1 MFAVT
6 ENLLLRPGWA
16 EDAEAIAAAIAD
28 KGIVRNLARAPWPYS
43 LDDARAH
50 LVRMDAAMLPVMLVT
65 TRSNAQIVGILGFD
79 RMEDGSIDMGYWIA
93 RSHWGK
99 GYATE
104 AGRAG
109 LEIMRTLGHCRITAG
124 HFIDN
129 PASGRV
135 LRKLGFVPTGEIV
148 TRTSCGRDEDV
159 DVLMYALDLS
169 ADEAA
174 QVRAA

>member
-16 EDAEAIAAAIAD
+16 EDAEAVAAAIAD
-28 KGIVRNLARAPWPYS
+28 KGIVRNLASAPWPYGI
-43 LDDARAH
+43 DDAREH
-50 LVRMDAAMLPVMLVT
+50 LARMAAASLPVMLVT
-65 TRSNAQIVGILGFD
+65 TRADARIVGILGFD
-79 RMEDGSIDMGYWIA
+79 RMADGSIDMGYWIA

-109 LEIMRTLGHCRITAG
+109 LEIMRTLGHRRIEAG

-135 LRKLGFVPTGEIV
+135 LRKLGFVPTGDTV
-148 TRTSCGRDEDV
+148 MRTSCGRDEEV
-159 DVLMYALDLS
+159 EVVMYALDLT
-169 ADEAA
+169 AQDRDQVAA
-174 QVRAA
+174 A